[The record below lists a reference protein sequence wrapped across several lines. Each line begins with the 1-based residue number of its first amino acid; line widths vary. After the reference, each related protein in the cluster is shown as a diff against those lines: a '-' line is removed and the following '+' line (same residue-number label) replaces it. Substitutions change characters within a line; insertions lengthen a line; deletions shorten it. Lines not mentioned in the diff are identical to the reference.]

1 MKIRIFF
8 SVLLLSMLPLSSA
21 CAAHTS
27 FTPRQQERVTP
38 AVRAVNA
45 VAPAVVNIT
54 STLVERRSARE
65 LTPFDFFFNMPG
77 RDLRSESIGSG
88 IIIDGRRSLVLTNAH
103 VVNGASD
110 ISVRLLDGRT
120 FSADV
125 VGAEPDFDIAVLRLR
140 GASDLPAVA
149 MGDSTD
155 LMPGESVIAIGNPY
169 GFSHT
174 VTTGV
179 VSALDRT
186 IEGDAGV
193 FTDLIQTDAAINPG
207 NSGGPLL
214 NVLGELIGINTAI
227 YDRAQGIGF
236 AIPISKARRVVDEI
250 LDQGHVSTPWLALIG
265 QNVDPRT
272 ARYLRLP
279 SAEGLLVTEVFN
291 DGPADQAGLKPG
303 DVITELSG
311 NAVTDRD
318 KYLSLLRN
326 HQPHA
331 PVTVKVWRNG
341 KEYSFTLKTV
351 DFDDATAEKLALR
364 RWGLSVKD
372 GRHGAVV
379 TQVRNNSPASHLGLE
394 KGDTITAVS
403 GRVVDSRKSF
413 LDAFR
418 RDFLKRQLLLQVLR
432 GGRLYQARMGVRFSP
447 RCVRFIKTLR
457 WDILFSGV
465 EVCII
470 SVVFLW
476 HSARCCFLPRWLS
489 PGVWLRTTSA
499 FSIIPAELRHC
510 PWLRLPV

>member
-1 MKIRIFF
+1 MEQVMNVRILFF
-8 SVLLLSMLPLSSA
+8 VVFLLLPATACTGTSSPQV
-21 CAAHTS
+21 
-27 FTPRQQERVTP
+27 FTARQQERMTP
-38 AVRAVNA
+38 VVKAVNNA
-45 VAPAVVNIT
+45 APAVVNIT

-65 LTPFDFFFNMPG
+65 MMPFDFFFDIPGRPG
-77 RDLRSESIGSG
+77 RDFRSESIGSG

-103 VVNGASD
+103 VVNGATD

-125 VGAEPDFDIAVLRLR
+125 VGAEPDFDIAVLRLK
-140 GASDLPAVA
+140 GASNLPAVA

-179 VSALDRT
+179 ISALDRT
-186 IEGDAGV
+186 IEAEDGV

-214 NVLGELIGINTAI
+214 NILGELVGVNTAI
-227 YDRAQGIGF
+227 YDKAQGIGF

-279 SAEGLLVTEVFN
+279 SAEGLLVTEVFQ
-291 DGPADQAGLKPG
+291 DGPADRAGLRPG
-303 DVITELSG
+303 DVITELAG

-318 KYLSLLRN
+318 KFLSLLRN

-331 PVTVKVWRNG
+331 PVTLKVWRDG
-341 KEYSFTLKTV
+341 REKTFTLKTA
-351 DFDDATAEKLALR
+351 DFDDTTAERLALR
-364 RWGLSVKD
+364 RWGMSVKD
-372 GRHGAVV
+372 GRRGAEV
-379 TQVRNNSPASHLGLE
+379 TQVKENSPAGRLGLQ
-394 KGDTITAVS
+394 KGDAVTAVS
-403 GRVVDSRKSF
+403 GRVVASRRDF

-418 RDFLKRQLLLQVLR
+418 RDFLKGQILLQVLR
-432 GGRLYQARMGVRFSP
+432 GNRLYQVRMG
-447 RCVRFIKTLR
+447 L
-457 WDILFSGV
+457 
-465 EVCII
+465 
-470 SVVFLW
+470 
-476 HSARCCFLPRWLS
+476 
-489 PGVWLRTTSA
+489 
-499 FSIIPAELRHC
+499 
-510 PWLRLPV
+510 